1 MDAEDLNNT
10 VNTFVQNYMCGTLH
24 TTITELQL
32 I

>member
-10 VNTFVQNYMCGTLH
+10 VDTFVQNYMCGTLR

-32 I
+32 V